1 MDTVGDG
8 LMNRGMVGQLIGNA
22 IRRNKARYLE
32 ALFASLFINFLALA
46 VPVFMLQIY
55 DRVVFH
61 HGLTTL
67 QGLVVGMVCVIA
79 FDGILR
85 LGRARLFQKIGLNI
99 DIDVGRALYDKIMKL
114 PLRVLEGKPASSWQI
129 LFRDVDAVR
138 GALAGPT
145 TALVLDLPFAILF
158 FLTILWL
165 APPLA
170 GVIAVVLPVFV
181 LLAWRSGASVS
192 TLSEA
197 ERVENAKRE
206 ALIGEI
212 IAGRA
217 TVKALGLGEKL
228 RPEWE
233 MRQRNSILTSMDRG
247 RSSDSH
253 VTVGQMLSIGTT
265 VAITCVGALL
275 ILEQSLTIGAL
286 IASNMLASR
295 LVAPIAS
302 LVGQWKSFQAAR
314 EAAQRLNAVLE
325 MEGEHEAAE
334 LPFDRPAGKLQLEE
348 ITFRYGKDLDP
359 AVDRLD
365 GVIGPNGLHCII
377 GRNGSGK
384 STFFK
389 LLAGLYRPDAGRV
402 LLDGA
407 DISQFPRRQLTRW
420 IGYMPQEV
428 VLFSGTIRENILM
441 GSDTATDDDLIS
453 AAKLAGV
460 HELIAQMPMGYETD
474 VGEAGHRLSG
484 GQRRRLAAAR
494 ALIGDPPVLLLDEP
508 SGDLDGEA
516 EKVLAQALRALAKD
530 HTILVTTHSPA
541 LLSVAD
547 TILVLDRGRV
557 AMAGGAREVL
567 GRLGQGD
574 SGPSAPRPAP
584 KAAE

>member
-1 MDTVGDG
+1 
-8 LMNRGMVGQLIGNA
+8 MNRGMVGQLIGNA
-22 IRRNKARYLE
+22 IRRNKARYFE

-67 QGLVVGMVCVIA
+67 QGLVVGMVCVIV
-79 FDGILR
+79 FDGVLR

-99 DIDVGRALYDKIMKL
+99 DIDVGSALYDKIMKL

-170 GVIAVVLPVFV
+170 GVIVIVLPVFI

-197 ERVENAKRE
+197 ERVENTKRE

-233 MRQRNSILTSMDRG
+233 LRHRNSILTSMDRG

-325 MEGEHEAAE
+325 MEGERDVAE
-334 LPFDRPAGKLQLEE
+334 LPFDRPTGKLQLEE

-420 IGYMPQEV
+420 VGYMPQEV

-441 GSDTATDDDLIS
+441 GSDTATDDDLIG

-516 EKVLAQALRALAKD
+516 EKVLAQALRSLAKD

-557 AMAGGAREVL
+557 AMAGPARDVL

-574 SGPSAPRPAP
+574 SGPTAPRPAP